1 MAERTTP
8 EARRSLWRD
17 RDFVLLWSAGTISFF
32 GSFVTRT
39 ALPLAAIIVL
49 AAGPLEISALR
60 ALELIASLLVGLAAG
75 AWVDRLRRRP
85 IMIGAD
91 LGRTLLLGS
100 IPVAAVVGL
109 LAMPQ
114 LLVIAFAAAILTT
127 FFDVADRSY
136 LPTVVAKDR
145 LIEANSALTASASAA
160 EFAGFGISG
169 FLIQLLT
176 APVAIAIDA
185 ASFLVSAVLL
195 AAIRVREPARPP
207 ITEREPVLRE
217 VREGIGIVRN
227 SPVLRALTAAHGS
240 THLSWGIF
248 GTSYLLFAINDIGL
262 PPAAIGVIAGLG
274 GLGSFVG
281 AALTSRLTRRFGVGR
296 TLLAG
301 LVGFT
306 IGSALIPLAP
316 SGAVLLGAAFL
327 IGQQLIGDA
336 SGTAYDVVQVSV
348 VQSTVSGRLL
358 GRANATIRTFAVLLQ
373 LAGTALGAV
382 IAETLGVRAGL
393 AIGVLG
399 GVAAIA
405 FVWFSPIRTMRE
417 TRLPDE
423 LPLGASDGA
432 AAAVDPLLGQPAFG
446 GEPPSTE

>member
-1 MAERTTP
+1 MAGRTTSG
-8 EARRSLWRD
+8 AGRSLWRD

-32 GSFVTRT
+32 GSYVTRT

-60 ALELIASLLVGLAAG
+60 GLELVASLLVGLVAG

-91 LGRTLLLGS
+91 LGRTVLLGS
-100 IPVAAVVGL
+100 IPLAALAGL

-114 LLVIAFAAAILTT
+114 LLVVAFAAAILTT

-145 LIEANSALTASASAA
+145 LLEANSALTASASAA

-169 FLIQLLT
+169 FLVQVLT
-176 APVAIAIDA
+176 APIAIAIDA

-195 AAIRVREPARPP
+195 GAIRRREPARPP
-207 ITEREPVLRE
+207 TTARAPMLRE
-217 VREGIGIVRN
+217 VREGIGLVRT

-248 GTSYLLFAINDIGL
+248 GTSYLLFAINDLGL

-274 GLGSFVG
+274 GAASFLG
-281 AALTSRLTRRFGVGR
+281 AAVTGRLTRRFGIGR

-301 LVGFT
+301 LIGFT

-336 SGTAYDVVQVSV
+336 SATVYDVVQVSV
-348 VQSTVSGRLL
+348 IQSTVSGRLL
-358 GRANATIRTFAVLLQ
+358 GRVNATIRTFAVLLQ
-373 LAGTALGAV
+373 LAGTVLGAV

-393 AIGVLG
+393 AVGVLG

-405 FVWFSPIRTMRE
+405 FAWFSPIRTMRA
-417 TRLPDE
+417 TQL
-423 LPLGASDGA
+423 A
-432 AAAVDPLLGQPAFG
+432 AEPPTGDAEARVAGQPAFG
-446 GEPPSTE
+446 GDPPFTE